1 MNVWF
6 LSTDAA
12 LCQWLTAAIMKT
24 FCKCSLCVRRV
35 VNIFFVMSEVVGP
48 CRPLSAPCSRVV
60 SQPGAVA
67 SSCNPATWRQV
78 LLDGLRRGL
87 LMVTGSC

>member
-48 CRPLSAPCSRVV
+48 CRPLSAPCSRVITCV
-60 SQPGAVA
+60 TETQYHSRELWQALVI
-67 SSCNPATWRQV
+67 Q
-78 LLDGLRRGL
+78 LLGGRFCW
-87 LMVTGSC
+87 MA